1 MIFLCWS
8 CGVVNGCSLVFL
20 KICGE
25 IVNSPEAHN
34 HVLFTVL
41 MGALGGLC
49 AVFNVYALNQSMKY
63 YQNLDVMPAYQSFIL
78 MHMILSGLIVLNE
91 AALYSV
97 WELVKLS
104 GSAVLVIAGIYVLTQ
119 KKNMVVVHDQED
131 ALAQGNTQTF
141 YVSNQL
147 QMALNEYRLSRRS
160 QVQQTRDP
168 NLEQSLLPDDAI
180 EGSIKDDSFEFT
192 ENYYRKLIENVF
204 EDDAFALD
212 SQLVLR

>member
-1 MIFLCWS
+1 MGEDGEYQLVRGSVIPSDPRRPARVLINLIDKCPIELILKMSPGSRRLKKNLKVPMIFLCWS

-34 HVLFTVL
+34 HILFTVL
-41 MGALGGLC
+41 MGAMGGLC
-49 AVFNVYALNQSMKY
+49 AVFNVYALNMSMKY

-119 KKNMVVVHDQED
+119 KKNLVVVHD
-131 ALAQGNTQTF
+131 
-141 YVSNQL
+141 
-147 QMALNEYRLSRRS
+147 
-160 QVQQTRDP
+160 
-168 NLEQSLLPDDAI
+168 
-180 EGSIKDDSFEFT
+180 
-192 ENYYRKLIENVF
+192 
-204 EDDAFALD
+204 
-212 SQLVLR
+212 